1 MITSFDWTKYNTERN
16 KQAITID
23 KYNSYSNFNFVEKGV
38 YNQVRDIYA
47 LALLIS
53 KNRKKTN
60 VLDFGGNLIA
70 HSNLANKINIKSYNF
85 KIYNPY
91 IKKIRNFFL
100 FKYNLINNLIN
111 LKDKKYD
118 LVYFGSCIQ
127 YIDDL
132 KAIINLNLISKS
144 KYILITHTP
153 LSFGKKD
160 ISLENQKNQ
169 KNLLQK
175 IYNLNF
181 IEKKLLGNKFEL
193 IFKSINDFKYSGLRY
208 KNKNIQSVN
217 LLFKKK

>member
-91 IKKIRNFFL
+91 IKKIRTVPTTAI
-100 FKYNLINNLIN
+100 KTNNI
-111 LKDKKYD
+111 
-118 LVYFGSCIQ
+118 FT
-127 YIDDL
+127 DL
-132 KAIINLNLISKS
+132 KYFLISG
-144 KYILITHTP
+144 
-153 LSFGKKD
+153 FC
-160 ISLENQKNQ
+160 
-169 KNLLQK
+169 
-175 IYNLNF
+175 
-181 IEKKLLGNKFEL
+181 
-193 IFKSINDFKYSGLRY
+193 
-208 KNKNIQSVN
+208 
-217 LLFKKK
+217 